1 MRVLLLV
8 SREGLFAFPGRREE
22 VNQAEAV
29 DLVGCEKLGEDFVH
43 GAGHAVCL
51 GAFLGLV
58 SVGEVEIAHERV
70 VDEGLQDDRHEAG
83 AAHVKKAAKAG
94 GATRRGG
101 RVGFYVFEVFG
112 GGTVVVGAPA
122 LASWI
127 MVEPLELWRRHS
139 VAL

>member
-22 VNQAEAV
+22 VDWAEAV
-29 DLVGCEKLGEDFVH
+29 DLVGCKKLGEDFVH

-70 VDEGLQDDRHEAG
+70 VDEGL
-83 AAHVKKAAKAG
+83 
-94 GATRRGG
+94 
-101 RVGFYVFEVFG
+101 
-112 GGTVVVGAPA
+112 
-122 LASWI
+122 
-127 MVEPLELWRRHS
+127 
-139 VAL
+139 